1 LIVTPFF
8 SRGSRVT
15 RSGVTTPGFQFALD
29 AVDGRARAGRFL
41 TPHGAV
47 ATPAFMP
54 VGTHGVVRGLA
65 PQEVRADG
73 GTMVLANAYH
83 LFLRPGDEAVRE
95 AGGLHAFTR
104 WDGPMLTDSGG
115 FQVFSLAKYREV
127 SEEGITFRSHVDGA
141 LHAYTPERVMQIE
154 RNVGADVIMQLDEL
168 IAAPAAYADT
178 QAAMARS
185 LRWLARCR
193 GEHARIAAE
202 DPPATPQSL
211 FPIVQG
217 GTHAALRRESVAG
230 ILDLGDWDGIAI
242 GGVSVGE
249 PKPTLYEVLATC
261 DPLLPT
267 GVPRYVM
274 GVGFPDDL
282 LEGVA
287 RGVDLFDCVA
297 PTRMGR
303 DGTAFTPDG
312 TVQIRQ
318 SAFRDDRTPL
328 VEDCPCPACTQYDR
342 AYLRHL
348 FTVREDLGPRLLA
361 RHNLTLLHTLLA
373 EARRA
378 IGAGTY
384 AAYAAAWLERWRR
397 GMALRRTT

>member
-1 LIVTPFF
+1 MP
-8 SRGSRVT
+8 
-15 RSGVTTPGFQFALD
+15 TPGFHFALD
-29 AVDGRARAGRFL
+29 AVDARARAGVFT
-41 TPHGAV
+41 TPHGPV
-47 ATPAFMP
+47 VTPAFMP

-65 PQEVRADG
+65 PAEVRAAG
-73 GTMVLANAYH
+73 GAMVLSNAYH
-83 LFLRPGDEAVRE
+83 LFLRPGDEAVRA

-115 FQVFSLAKYREV
+115 FQVFSLARYREV
-127 SEEGITFRSHVDGA
+127 REEGITFRSHLDGA
-141 LHAYTPERVMQIE
+141 LHAYTPERVMRIE
-154 RNVGADVIMQLDEL
+154 RNIGADVIMQLDEL
-168 IAAPAAYADT
+168 IAAPAAYGDT
-178 QAAMARS
+178 QAAMERS

-193 GEHARIAAE
+193 AEHGRIAVE
-202 DPPATPQSL
+202 DPPPTGQSL

-217 GTHAALRRESVAG
+217 GTLAALRRDSVRG
-230 ILDLGDWDGIAI
+230 ILAMGDWDGIAI

-261 DPLLPT
+261 DPLLPAT
-267 GVPRYVM
+267 LPRYVM

-328 VEDCPCPACTQYDR
+328 VPGCPCPACTEYDR
-342 AYLRHL
+342 AWLRHL
-348 FTVREDLGPRLLA
+348 FTVREDFGPRLLA
-361 RHNLTLLHTLLA
+361 RHNLTLLHVLLA
-373 EARRA
+373 EARAA
-378 IGAGTY
+378 IVAGGFE
-384 AAYAAAWLERWRR
+384 AFHRAWLDRWHR
-397 GMALRRTT
+397 GMALRRSP

>member
-1 LIVTPFF
+1 LILTPFI
-8 SRGSRVT
+8 SRGAGIT
-15 RSGVTTPGFQFALD
+15 RSDVPTPGFHFALE
-29 AVDGRARAGRFL
+29 AVDARARAGAFT
-41 TPHGAV
+41 TPHGTV
-47 ATPAFMP
+47 TTPAFMP

-65 PQEVRADG
+65 PAEVRTAG
-73 GTMVLANAYH
+73 GAMVLSNAYH
-83 LFLRPGDEAVRE
+83 LFLRPGDEAVRA
-95 AGGLHAFTR
+95 AGGLHQFAR

-127 SEEGITFRSHVDGA
+127 SEAGITFRSHLDGS

-154 RNVGADVIMQLDEL
+154 RNIGADVIMQLDEL
-168 IAAPAAYADT
+168 IAAPAAFGDT
-178 QAAMARS
+178 QAAMERS

-193 GEHARIAAE
+193 EAHARIAQE
-202 DPPATPQSL
+202 DPPPLAQSL

-217 GTHAALRRESVAG
+217 GTHVSLRLDSVRG
-230 ILDLGDWDGIAI
+230 ILATGDWDGIAI

-261 DPLLPT
+261 DPLLPSAL
-267 GVPRYVM
+267 PRYVM

-318 SAFRDDRTPL
+318 SAFRDDRRPL
-328 VEDCPCPACTQYDR
+328 VDGCPCPACTEYDR
-342 AYLRHL
+342 AFLRHL

-373 EARRA
+373 EARA
-378 IGAGTY
+378 AVVAGGYGAFHR
-384 AAYAAAWLERWRR
+384 AWLDRWHA
-397 GMALRRTT
+397 GMALRRTP

>member
-1 LIVTPFF
+1 VP
-8 SRGSRVT
+8 
-15 RSGVTTPGFQFALD
+15 TPGFHFTLAAED
-29 AVDGRARAGRFL
+29 ARARAGVFA
-41 TPHGAV
+41 TPHGSV

-65 PQEVRADG
+65 PSEVRAAG
-73 GTMVLANAYH
+73 GAMVLSNAYH
-83 LFLRPGDEAVRE
+83 LFLRPGDEAVRA
-95 AGGLHAFTR
+95 AGGLQAFTR

-127 SEEGITFRSHVDGA
+127 SEEGITFRSHLDGA
-141 LHAYTPERVMQIE
+141 LHAYTPERVMRIE
-154 RNVGADVIMQLDEL
+154 RNIGADVIMQLDEL
-168 IAAPAAYADT
+168 IAAPAAYGDT
-178 QAAMARS
+178 QAAMERS

-193 GEHARIAAE
+193 EEHARIAAE
-202 DPPATPQSL
+202 DPPVMAQSL

-217 GTHAALRRESVAG
+217 GTHAALRRDSVRG
-230 ILDLGDWDGIAI
+230 ILDMGEWDGIAI

-267 GVPRYVM
+267 TLPRYVM

-318 SAFRDDRTPL
+318 SAFRDDRSPL
-328 VEDCPCPACTQYDR
+328 VAGCPCPACTEYDR

-348 FTVREDLGPRLLA
+348 FTVREDYGPRLLA
-361 RHNLTLLHTLLA
+361 LHNLTLLHTLLA
-373 EARRA
+373 EARTA
-378 IGAGTY
+378 IVAGGFD
-384 AAYAAAWLERWRR
+384 AFQRAWLARWRA
-397 GMALRRTT
+397 GMALRISP